1 MTCSE
6 LFVCKIF
13 TVNPPP
19 PQNEHWLITYTQK
32 LKIFLFSSFFFFVC
46 FSFGCNY
53 RNVGNTFPKLL
64 NSKVEQKEDT
74 GGHPP
79 FSVIFLA
86 QKRERKKEKKKNLSE
101 MSTKVSSFQ
110 RFA

>member
-1 MTCSE
+1 MNGRHSVSCSE

-13 TVNPPP
+13 TVNPPL
-19 PQNEHWLITYTQK
+19 PQGAAVNYLHTK
-32 LKIFLFSSFFFFVC
+32 AKVIFLVC

-53 RNVGNTFPKLL
+53 RNVGNTFPRLL

-86 QKRERKKEKKKNLSE
+86 QERGEKRKKKKDLSE